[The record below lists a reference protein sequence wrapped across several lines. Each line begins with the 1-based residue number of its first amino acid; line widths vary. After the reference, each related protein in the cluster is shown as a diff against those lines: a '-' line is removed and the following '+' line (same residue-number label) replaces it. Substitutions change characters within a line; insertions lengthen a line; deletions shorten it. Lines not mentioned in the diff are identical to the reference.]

1 MAWYD
6 KRKETPAISGDGIKR
21 RRVKRK
27 TKLLIGKPEGK
38 LTLGEDIST
47 LLVVKSR
54 PDAFFAVIYI
64 LLLALGAVLSFS
76 AGSAYAEEAYGSG
89 FHFAMN
95 HLKHLAVGVV
105 VSAFF
110 YFCSQPR
117 FMRLISIG
125 FYGGALLLLVLVLI
139 IGIQRGGEA
148 RRWIQIGSFTI
159 QPSELGKTGIILLMA
174 LYLTRHDKDVSFKN
188 KFRVPFLRG
197 YNKRSFLHGFFLPS
211 LIFLAV
217 CVLVLLENHF
227 SGVIIIGAIGAVMLY
242 LGGTYLGWFFALV
255 PFVPVLYGVIRNTP
269 YAWERIQSFLN
280 KGANSLTDNWQSTQG
295 LYAIGTGGLF
305 GLGLGESNLK
315 YGYVSQP
322 QNDFVFTIICE
333 ELGFFGA
340 AAILLLFLALVA
352 RGIILGSRATDK
364 FSSLVI
370 YGLTFKL
377 AIHIILNVGVV
388 SGILPNTGISLPF
401 FSSGGSATISQM
413 IDMGII
419 LGLSRFC
426 TQKN

>member
-6 KRKETPAISGDGIKR
+6 NRKETPAISGDGKKRKKVKR
-21 RRVKRK
+21 RMR
-27 TKLLIGKPEGK
+27 LLTASPAGKQRLKE
-38 LTLGEDIST
+38 TAES
-47 LLVVKSR
+47 LLVVQSR
-54 PDAFFAVIYI
+54 PDAFFSVLYI

-95 HLKHLAVGVV
+95 HLKHLAVGIV
-105 VSAFF
+105 VSSFF
-110 YFCSQPR
+110 YFCAQPR
-117 FMRLISIG
+117 FMKVISIL
-125 FYGGALLLLVLVLI
+125 FYGGAIFLLLLVLVV
-139 IGIQRGGEA
+139 GIQRGGEA
-148 RRWIQIGSFTI
+148 RRWLQLGSFTI
-159 QPSELGKTGIILLMA
+159 QPSELGKTGLILLMS
-174 LYLTRHDKDVSFKN
+174 LYLTRREKEINSKGFN
-188 KFRVPFLRG
+188 K
-197 YNKRSFLHGFFLPS
+197 YSFLYGLLIPS

-217 CVLVLLENHF
+217 CFLVLLENHF
-227 SGVIIIGAIGAVMLY
+227 SGVIIIGAIGVVMLF
-242 LGGTYLGWFFALV
+242 LGGTYLGWFAALI
-255 PFVPVLYGVIRNTP
+255 PFVPILFVVIRNTP
-269 YAWERIQSFLN
+269 YAWERITSFLD
-280 KGANSLTDNWQSTQG
+280 KGSGSLTDNWQSTQG
-295 LYAIGTGGLF
+295 LYAIGSGGLF
-305 GLGLGESNLK
+305 GVGLGESSLK

-340 AAILLLFLALVA
+340 AAILLLFLALVV
-352 RGIILGSRATDK
+352 RGVILGSRAPDK

-370 YGLTFKL
+370 IGLTFKL
-377 AIHIILNVGVV
+377 AIHVILNVGVV
-388 SGILPNTGISLPF
+388 SGVLPNTGISLPF